1 MNEDDCFPLLLSQ
14 RERSTLELDTQK
26 AARKVEVADWSN
38 RHDLPEDDFPT
49 ESSDPDKTVTALLNE
64 SPPAA

>member
-14 RERSTLELDTQK
+14 RERSALELDTQRV
-26 AARKVEVADWSN
+26 ARKVEIAELSN
-38 RHDLPEDDFPT
+38 RHDSSEDDFPT
-49 ESSDPDKTVTALLNE
+49 ESSDPDKTVPALLNE